1 MKKEQLEGNIL
12 IAINALRKIISIFL
26 GPFLVA
32 YFIKTSQD
40 STIIISFYYIIS
52 FLAHAIAG
60 VLIGWFIKNKF
71 KIGMFRIGV
80 ILQFIYILLIIILK
94 EKIINYIFLI
104 GFYYG
109 FASIC
114 FWTPFNLFKSY
125 KIKNINQSS
134 YEAKNKLVSSLV
146 TILTPIFLGSLI
158 TTTNYI
164 STALITLIISFIL
177 IILSFCLKPVS
188 VTNSKFQ
195 LKKTFQK
202 LLNNSNTKNMLI
214 TTFLRGM
221 TISDGSLGVLMT
233 ILLFNAYKSDF
244 SLGVVNSIAA
254 LVTVVIAYFYSKY
267 FAKRKDN
274 YFTIICALLP
284 ICALP
289 FILISIS
296 NLSIAF
302 YDLCYLIVVEL
313 LSLVYEVRMFNISRT
328 IILEHEKSEY
338 FAIFEVVLNVGRI
351 FSYILLLI
359 VGLLGNIYFKYLLL
373 LLTFI
378 ILIMGVRISKI
389 KRFTNN
395 YEE

>member
-1 MKKEQLEGNIL
+1 MKSENLEGNIL

-40 STIIISFYYIIS
+40 STIIISLYYIIS

-60 VLIGWFIKNKF
+60 VLIGWLIKNKF

-80 ILQFIYILLIIILK
+80 ILNFIYILLIIILR
-94 EKIINYIFLI
+94 EKIINSLFLI

-125 KIKNINQSS
+125 KIKNINQSK
-134 YEAKNKLVSSLV
+134 YEAKNKLISSLV

-164 STALITLIISFIL
+164 TTAFITLAISFIL
-177 IILSFCLKPVS
+177 IILSFCLKTIPI
-188 VTNSKFQ
+188 TNNKFQ
-195 LKKTFQK
+195 LRATFKK
-202 LLNNSNTKNMLI
+202 LINDNNLKNMLV

-244 SLGVVNSIAA
+244 SLGIVNSVAA
-254 LVTVVIAYFYSKY
+254 LVTVILAYLYSKY

-274 YFTIICALLP
+274 YFTIVCALLP

-289 FILISIS
+289 FILISMANI
-296 NLSIAF
+296 SIAL
-302 YDLCYLIVVEL
+302 YDFCYLIVVEL

-328 IILEHEKSEY
+328 IILEQEKSEY
-338 FAIFEVVLNVGRI
+338 FAILEFILNMGRI
-351 FSYILLLI
+351 LSYILLLI

-378 ILIMGVRISKI
+378 ILIMGFKI
-389 KRFTNN
+389 AKIRRFTYNDN
-395 YEE
+395 

>member
-125 KIKNINQSS
+125 KIKNIDQSS
-134 YEAKNKLVSSLV
+134 YEAKNKLISSLV

-164 STALITLIISFIL
+164 STALITLVISFIL
-177 IILSFCLKPVS
+177 IVLSFCLKPVS

-274 YFTIICALLP
+274 YFLKLKYTIIYK
-284 ICALP
+284 
-289 FILISIS
+289 LI
-296 NLSIAF
+296 F
-302 YDLCYLIVVEL
+302 KLINKKV
-313 LSLVYEVRMFNISRT
+313 F
-328 IILEHEKSEY
+328 
-338 FAIFEVVLNVGRI
+338 
-351 FSYILLLI
+351 
-359 VGLLGNIYFKYLLL
+359 
-373 LLTFI
+373 
-378 ILIMGVRISKI
+378 
-389 KRFTNN
+389 
-395 YEE
+395 

>member
-125 KIKNINQSS
+125 KIKNIDQSS
-134 YEAKNKLVSSLV
+134 YEAKNKLISSLV

-164 STALITLIISFIL
+164 STALITLVISFIL
-177 IILSFCLKPVS
+177 IVLSFCLKPVS

-338 FAIFEVVLNVGRI
+338 FAIYEVVLNMGRI